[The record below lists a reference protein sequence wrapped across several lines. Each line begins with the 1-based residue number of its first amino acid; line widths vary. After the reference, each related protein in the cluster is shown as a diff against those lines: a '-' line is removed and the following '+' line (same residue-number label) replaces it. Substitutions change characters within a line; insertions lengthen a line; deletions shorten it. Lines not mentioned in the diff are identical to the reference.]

1 MNSEESSEEKSSKEF
16 NIQIKSRKKSKSQ
29 EEMKNENS
37 FNSSE
42 IDNSGSVMLSKEEDI
57 FNLKKEEKAN
67 LIESFKKYIAR
78 KFSSKSSIKTDSLD
92 EKFKEEQL
100 ANGEK
105 KKSLTK
111 SLLTNQD
118 SIDSYKN
125 ILENYKDLLPD
136 DFVLRKFPYSSCS
149 NTFESNGEIEDE
161 PSSTNKKTPDCISL
175 PSTSVSASSS
185 TSQVNQKAQP
195 CSEKPNDSSDSK
207 NCPQKSDP
215 DKDDLDNSSNRRFY
229 HVFKKNELDNLVREN
244 CPDLIIYDSYY
255 DHGNWCICA
264 QKFT

>member
-1 MNSEESSEEKSSKEF
+1 
-16 NIQIKSRKKSKSQ
+16 
-29 EEMKNENS
+29 MKNEKS
-37 FNSSE
+37 FNSME
-42 IDNSGSVMLSKEEDI
+42 LDRGNVMHSNEEDI

-67 LIESFKKYIAR
+67 LIESFKKYVAR
-78 KFSSKSSIKTDSLD
+78 KFSSKSSMKTDSLD
-92 EKFKEEQL
+92 EKEKEEQL
-100 ANGEK
+100 VNREK

-111 SLLTNQD
+111 STLTNQD
-118 SIDSYKN
+118 SIESYKN

-161 PSSTNKKTPDCISL
+161 PSSTNKKTSDCISL

-185 TSQVNQKAQP
+185 TSQVNQKALP
-195 CSEKPNDSSDSK
+195 CLEKPNDFNSSDNK
-207 NCPQKSDP
+207 NCSQKSNADN
-215 DKDDLDNSSNRRFY
+215 DDLDNSSNRRFY

-244 CPDLIIYDSYY
+244 CSDLIIYDSYY